1 MASREEFLTNKIF
14 MNAVLPLLKVIV
26 ADTPSLAK
34 KFNAVHCVYQ
44 VSALDPEAPGGK
56 YALSGDLVWLP
67 FSDRPADRDRQS
79 EGDCGD
85 SLAVPPV

>member
-34 KFNAVHCVYQ
+34 KFKAVHCVYQ
-44 VSALDPEAPGGK
+44 VSALDPEAPDGK
-56 YALSGDLVWLP
+56 YATHFQVN
-67 FSDRPADRDRQS
+67 SDEWVIQIGRASCRERVFYS
-79 EGDCGD
+79 
-85 SLAVPPV
+85 V